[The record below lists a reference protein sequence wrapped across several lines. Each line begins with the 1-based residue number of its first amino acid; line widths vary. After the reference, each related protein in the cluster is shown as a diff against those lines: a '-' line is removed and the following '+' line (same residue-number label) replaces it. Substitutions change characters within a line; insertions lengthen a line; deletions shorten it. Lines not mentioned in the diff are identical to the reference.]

1 MPNIYKHRN
10 KLNQLALKKQKDFP
24 ILTCTTPIEGFITA
38 GEKANIYA
46 LYKDKGSSDIY
57 NASVSTPTPT
67 FFSLTTSTSTSPTLF
82 QVVKETPKAGDPQ
95 PFLTADE
102 IKQHFDVSPLTE
114 KGLKIEDAQIVF
126 RVPENGKSGK
136 DETVLS
142 KEEFMKVLESDNQNE
157 AETTTETESK

>member
-24 ILTCTTPIEGFITA
+24 ILICTTPIEGFITT

-57 NASVSTPTPT
+57 NASISSPTPT
-67 FFSLTTSTSTSPTLF
+67 FFSLATSTSTSPTLF

-102 IKQHFDVSPLTE
+102 IKEHFDITPLID

-126 RVPENGKSGK
+126 RVPESGKSGK
-136 DETVLS
+136 NETVLS
-142 KEEFMKVLESDNQNE
+142 KEEFMKSLESENE
-157 AETTTETESK
+157 NESETETKCE

>member
-24 ILTCTTPIEGFITA
+24 ILTCTTSIEGFIVT

-57 NASVSTPTPT
+57 NASISTPTP
-67 FFSLTTSTSTSPTLF
+67 SPSSPTLF

-102 IKQHFDVSPLTE
+102 IKQHFDITPLID
-114 KGLKIEDAQIVF
+114 KGLKIEDAQIAF
-126 RVPENGKSGK
+126 RVPENGKNGK
-136 DETVLS
+136 NETVLS
-142 KEEFMKVLESDNQNE
+142 KEEFMKSLESEN
-157 AETTTETESK
+157 ETEKN

>member
-24 ILTCTTPIEGFITA
+24 ILTCTTPIEGFIAT

-57 NASVSTPTPT
+57 NASVTDSTTCTP
-67 FFSLTTSTSTSPTLF
+67 PTLF

-102 IKQHFDVSPLTE
+102 VKEHFDITPLIDR
-114 KGLKIEDAQIVF
+114 GLKIEDAQILF
-126 RVPENGKSGK
+126 RVPENEKSGK
-136 DETVLS
+136 NETVLS
-142 KEEFMKVLESDNQNE
+142 KEEFMKSLESEEN
-157 AETTTETESK
+157 